1 MTLWYAALVGYQALI
16 SSLFLTL
23 YFDAPRKRKTGLGY
37 MGIFVLVLFPLD
49 TWLFARQPIVKNAAN
64 ALILW
69 FASSLLL
76 WDVPRFVLTF
86 GIVLLEIGY
95 FLTEVVLILVLYLAF
110 GFVPDPSTL
119 DQNQLLTYTL
129 GSLGATFVF
138 FVLLAIFSKRV
149 TAKIKVATNVVW
161 LLVSV
166 ILTALCAS
174 LLILSFD
181 PLAYSLL
188 TGFMVVLMAGI
199 LGSLHHHFH
208 AARRQHTLSGL
219 EREYKKQL
227 ALYASRERDAMAW
240 RHLRHDLLNFWEAA
254 KEESR

>member
-1 MTLWYAALVGYQALI
+1 
-16 SSLFLTL
+16 
-23 YFDAPRKRKTGLGY
+23 

-138 FVLLAIFSKRV
+138 FVFARHLFEKSHRQNKSRHECGLAACIRDFDRAMRIPADFVFRSARIQPFNGLYGCLDGRYSRF
-149 TAKIKVATNVVW
+149 AAP
-161 LLVSV
+161 
-166 ILTALCAS
+166 
-174 LLILSFD
+174 SF
-181 PLAYSLL
+181 PRGAPSAYAFGAG
-188 TGFMVVLMAGI
+188 TGI
-199 LGSLHHHFH
+199 
-208 AARRQHTLSGL
+208 Q
-219 EREYKKQL
+219 KQL

>member
-110 GFVPDPSTL
+110 GFVPDPSSL

-129 GSLGATFVF
+129 G
-138 FVLLAIFSKRV
+138 
-149 TAKIKVATNVVW
+149 
-161 LLVSV
+161 
-166 ILTALCAS
+166 
-174 LLILSFD
+174 
-181 PLAYSLL
+181 
-188 TGFMVVLMAGI
+188 
-199 LGSLHHHFH
+199 
-208 AARRQHTLSGL
+208 
-219 EREYKKQL
+219 
-227 ALYASRERDAMAW
+227 
-240 RHLRHDLLNFWEAA
+240 
-254 KEESR
+254 